1 MLFVENLTLIAKCY
15 IIYCMKNRLE
25 IIRKEKGLTQTELAK
40 RAGTRQS
47 HISNMEKG
55 ERDIDTEMLIR
66 LARALGVKAYEL
78 LPEEEQPEQLTQE
91 EKKFIEMLRKSK
103 ETPAQQSAETKAG

>member
-1 MLFVENLTLIAKCY
+1 
-15 IIYCMKNRLE
+15 MKNRLE
-25 IIRKEKGLTQTELAK
+25 IIRKQKGLTQTELAK
-40 RAGTRQS
+40 RTGTRQS

-78 LPEEEQPEQLTQE
+78 LPEEEQPEQLTPE
-91 EKKFIEMLRKSK
+91 EQKFVEMLRKSK
-103 ETPAQQSAETKAG
+103 EPTKEPVKNTQAG